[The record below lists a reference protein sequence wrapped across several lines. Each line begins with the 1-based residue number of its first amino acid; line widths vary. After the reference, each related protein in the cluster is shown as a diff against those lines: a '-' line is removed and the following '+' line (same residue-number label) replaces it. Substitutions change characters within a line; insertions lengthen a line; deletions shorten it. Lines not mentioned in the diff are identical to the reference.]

1 MAVQFK
7 ASHRYARM
15 APRKAQLVMDKIR
28 GLTASQAL
36 DQLHNDNHRAA
47 RDIEKV
53 LASAVANAL
62 QNPEVKAGRLV
73 VAQAYV
79 NGGPLL
85 LGRMRFRPGP
95 MGRAMPFRRRTCHLH
110 VQVADPDAQGAG
122 N

>member
-1 MAVQFK
+1 MTLEFK

-15 APRKAQLVMDKIR
+15 APRKAQKVMDIIR
-28 GLTASQAL
+28 GLTANQAL
-36 DQLHNDNHRAA
+36 DRLHNDIHRAS

-53 LASAVANAL
+53 LASAVSNAM
-62 QNPEVKAGRLV
+62 QNPDVKAGRLV
-73 VAQAYV
+73 VSQAFV

-110 VQVADPDAQGAG
+110 VHVADPEAQGG
-122 N
+122 DS